1 MASLLSGPILIV
13 EDDADIRESLEG
25 FLELQGYE
33 VRAVSHGRE
42 ALEYLQ
48 REPQPAM
55 VLLDM
60 AMPVMDGHRL
70 LTFRKGNPGLQ
81 EVPVVIISAG
91 MAAMNP
97 RDRALYAA
105 NYNVAFFIKKPADP
119 QLLLEVIERHG
130 LRSAEAS
137 AGAPA

>member
-1 MASLLSGPILIV
+1 MPSVLSGPILIV
-13 EDDADIRESLEG
+13 EDDEDIRESLQG

-33 VRAVSHGRE
+33 VVAVSHGKA
-42 ALEYLQ
+42 ALEHLQ
-48 REPQPAM
+48 RLPRPSII
-55 VLLDM
+55 LLDM

-70 LTFRKGNPGLQ
+70 LTFRKENVGFR

-91 MAAMNP
+91 MAPMNP

-119 QLLLEVIERHG
+119 QQLLEIIERHA

>member
-13 EDDADIRESLEG
+13 EDDVDIRESLEG

-33 VRAVSHGRE
+33 VIAVSHGRE
-42 ALEYLQ
+42 AIEHLL
-48 REPQPAM
+48 REPRPAI

-70 LTFRKGNPGLQ
+70 LSFRRENPGIQ

-105 NYNVAFFIKKPADP
+105 NYNVAFFFKKPVEP
-119 QLLLEVIERHG
+119 QRLLEVIERHA
-130 LRSAEAS
+130 LRSTEAS
-137 AGAPA
+137 AGAPV

>member
-1 MASLLSGPILIV
+1 MASQLSGPILIV
-13 EDDADIRESLEG
+13 EDDVDIRESLEG

-33 VRAVSHGRE
+33 VVAVGHGRE
-42 ALEYLQ
+42 AIEHL
-48 REPQPAM
+48 RRGPPPAI

-70 LTFRKGNPGLQ
+70 LTFRKESPALQ

-105 NYNVAFFIKKPADP
+105 NYNVAFFFKKPADP
-119 QLLLEVIERHG
+119 QLLLEVIERHA
-130 LRSAEAS
+130 LRSAETP

>member
-1 MASLLSGPILIV
+1 MASQLSGPILIV

-33 VRAVSHGRE
+33 VAAVTQARE
-42 ALEYLQ
+42 ALDQLQ
-48 REPQPAM
+48 RLRPALI
-55 VLLDM
+55 LLDM

-70 LTFRKGNPGLQ
+70 LTFRKGNPALR

-119 QLLLEVIERHG
+119 QLLLEVIERHA
-130 LRSAEAS
+130 LRSTDTS

>member
-13 EDDADIRESLEG
+13 EDDEDIRESLQG

-33 VRAVSHGRE
+33 VVAVSHGRE

-48 REPQPAM
+48 HLPRPAL

-70 LTFRKGNPGLQ
+70 LTFRKENARFR
-81 EVPVVIISAG
+81 EVPVVIVSAG
-91 MAAMNP
+91 LAAMNS

-105 NYNVAFFIKKPADP
+105 NYNVALFLKKPAEP
-119 QLLLEVIERHG
+119 RQLLEVIERHA

>member
-1 MASLLSGPILIV
+1 MASQLSGPILIV
-13 EDDADIRESLEG
+13 EDDLDIRESLEG
-25 FLELQGYE
+25 FLELQGYT
-33 VRAVSHGRE
+33 VVAVGHGRD
-42 ALEYLQ
+42 AIAYLQ
-48 REPQPAM
+48 GAQRPAIL
-55 VLLDM
+55 LLDM

-70 LTFRKGNPGLQ
+70 LTFRKENQALQ

-119 QLLLEVIERHG
+119 QLLLEVLERHA
-130 LRSAEAS
+130 LRSAESS

>member
-1 MASLLSGPILIV
+1 MASQLSGPILIV
-13 EDDADIRESLEG
+13 EDDLDIRESLEG
-25 FLELQGYE
+25 FLELHGYE
-33 VRAVSHGRE
+33 VRAVAHGRE
-42 ALEYLQ
+42 ALAHLL
-48 REPQPAM
+48 REPRPSI

-70 LTFRKGNPGLQ
+70 LAFRKESAALR

-105 NYNVAFFIKKPADP
+105 NYEVALFLKKPADP
-119 QLLLEVIERHG
+119 QRLLEVIERHA
-130 LRSAEAS
+130 LRPAEAP

>member
-1 MASLLSGPILIV
+1 MASLLRGPILIV
-13 EDDADIRESLEG
+13 EDDEDIRESLQG

-33 VRAVSHGRE
+33 VVAVNHGKE
-42 ALEYLQ
+42 ALEQLQ
-48 REPQPAM
+48 RQPSPAII
-55 VLLDM
+55 LLDM

-70 LTFRKGNPGLQ
+70 LTLRKETPRFR

-105 NYNVAFFIKKPADP
+105 NYNVAFFLKKPAQP
-119 QLLLEVIERHG
+119 QQLLELIEHHA
-130 LRSAEAS
+130 LRSAEAL

>member
-1 MASLLSGPILIV
+1 MASQLSGPILIV

-25 FLELQGYE
+25 FLELQGYT
-33 VRAVSHGRE
+33 VVAVGHGRE
-42 ALEYLQ
+42 AIAYLQ
-48 REPQPAM
+48 GSQRPAIL
-55 VLLDM
+55 LLDM

-70 LTFRKGNPGLQ
+70 LTFRKENPALQ

-119 QLLLEVIERHG
+119 QLLLEVIGRHA
-130 LRSAEAS
+130 LRSAESS

>member
-13 EDDADIRESLEG
+13 EDDVDIRESLEG

-33 VRAVSHGRE
+33 VHAVAHGRD
-42 ALEYLQ
+42 AIEYLQ
-48 REPQPAM
+48 REPRPAI

-70 LTFRKGNPGLQ
+70 LTLRKENPELR

-105 NYNVAFFIKKPADP
+105 NYDVAFFLKKPTEP
-119 QLLLEVIERHG
+119 QRLLEVIERHA

>member
-33 VRAVSHGRE
+33 VLAVTHGRE
-42 ALEYLQ
+42 ALEHLQ
-48 REPQPAM
+48 RGARPAI

-70 LTFRKGNPGLQ
+70 LTFRKENPGLQ
-81 EVPVVIISAG
+81 EVPVIIISAG

-105 NYNVAFFIKKPADP
+105 NYNVAFFFKKPADP
-119 QLLLEVIERHG
+119 QLLLEVIERHA
-130 LRSAEAS
+130 LRPAESS

>member
-13 EDDADIRESLEG
+13 EDDEDIRESLQG

-33 VRAVSHGRE
+33 VVAVSHGRE
-42 ALEYLQ
+42 ALEQLQ
-48 REPQPAM
+48 RLPRPAI

-70 LTFRKGNPGLQ
+70 LTFRKENASFR

-91 MAAMNP
+91 MTPMSA

-105 NYNVAFFIKKPADP
+105 NYNVALFLKKPAEP
-119 QLLLEVIERHG
+119 QQVLEVIARHA
-130 LRSAEAS
+130 LRSADAS